1 MSKLIKALSVGTLIL
16 PIILCIIAMC
26 HKFDY
31 GRIVID
37 TVLLLTAIVGLRV
50 VFHQLKIKEIDLVFK
65 GRQIINDFAICM
77 ILALVCA
84 LAFYLCVM
92 AILKPELELY
102 QIPAF
107 YWLLVFAFRMN
118 HKAVFANASTLY
130 YDFKKYDLS
139 QLKLLE
145 ERDDGGHAAFRFQY
159 KKKDFWIVTSHREG
173 KKFQGF
179 LKGALK

>member
-1 MSKLIKALSVGTLIL
+1 MSKIIKYLGVTSVIL
-16 PIILCIIAMC
+16 PILLCIIAQFY
-26 HKFDY
+26 HFDF
-31 GRIVID
+31 GRIMID
-37 TVLLLTAIVGLRV
+37 AVMILTGVVGIRV
-50 VFHQLKIKEIDLVFK
+50 VFHQLKIKENELEFQA
-65 GRQIINDFAICM
+65 RQMVGDIWILIILLGI
-77 ILALVCA
+77 CA
-84 LAFYLCVM
+84 LEIYLCIM
-92 AILKPELELY
+92 SMIEPAFELF

-107 YWLLVFAFRMN
+107 YLIAIFGFRMN